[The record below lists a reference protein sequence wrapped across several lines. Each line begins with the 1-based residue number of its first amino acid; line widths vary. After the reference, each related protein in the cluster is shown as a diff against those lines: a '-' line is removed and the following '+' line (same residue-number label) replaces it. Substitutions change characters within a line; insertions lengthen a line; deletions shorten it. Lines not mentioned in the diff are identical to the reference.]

1 MGVVDD
7 GFGAFLDGVHEYHVG
22 FEEDEGFADDVV
34 VYGDDEGVDVVE
46 CLVVVVDEF
55 SFVVSEV
62 FGVVG
67 VLGFVTFCGGDAE
80 VILESVVLEALDEE
94 FGLPAVVWV
103 VIDAY
108 EVIHVII

>member
-1 MGVVDD
+1 M
-7 GFGAFLDGVHEYHVG
+7 G
-22 FEEDEGFADDVV
+22 FEEYEGFSDDVV

-46 CLVVVVDEF
+46 FFVIVVDEF
-55 SFVVSEV
+55 AFMVAEV

-67 VLGFVTFCGGDAE
+67 VLGFMIFCGGDAE
-80 VILESVVLEALDEE
+80 VVLESVVLEALDEE